1 MKEAI
6 LYYYNS
12 GKEITILLLLE
23 DVHKSYGK
31 GKEKKVEALKGIS
44 LQVDKGEI
52 FGVVGFSGA
61 GKSTL
66 IRCVNLLERPT
77 SGKVLINGIDL
88 LSLTPKEL
96 RRQRK
101 KIGMIFQQYNLLH
114 SKTIFNN
121 VAMPLILEGRPKGE
135 IRKKV
140 EQVLTF
146 VGLEDR
152 MNHYPDQLSGG
163 QKQRVGIARALVTDP
178 DILLCDEAT
187 SALDPN
193 TTEAVL
199 ELLRKVRDEFGVTI
213 LMITHEMNVIRD
225 VCDKV
230 AVIENGIIVEQGPVI
245 DVFTEPKTK
254 IARSFVRTVLN
265 DNIPK
270 SIQQLIMNNGHT
282 NIYRIIFKGSS
293 TNIPLISNTAKN
305 FSIDLNVIHGM
316 VTELQ
321 GSPFGNLLVEFKG
334 DEEEIQRAVHYIREH
349 NAVIR
354 EVSEDAI

>member
-1 MKEAI
+1 
-6 LYYYNS
+6 
-12 GKEITILLLLE
+12 
-23 DVHKSYGK
+23 
-31 GKEKKVEALKGIS
+31 
-44 LQVDKGEI
+44 
-52 FGVVGFSGA
+52 
-61 GKSTL
+61 
-66 IRCVNLLERPT
+66 
-77 SGKVLINGIDL
+77 
-88 LSLTPKEL
+88 
-96 RRQRK
+96 
-101 KIGMIFQQYNLLH
+101 
-114 SKTIFNN
+114 
-121 VAMPLILEGRPKGE
+121 
-135 IRKKV
+135 
-140 EQVLTF
+140 
-146 VGLEDR
+146 

-270 SIQQLIMNNGHT
+270 SIQQLIMNNDHT

-334 DEEEIQRAVHYIREH
+334 DQEEIQRAVHYIREH
-349 NAVIR
+349 KAVIR